1 MIFFRQKPLDPP
13 SADASQKIL
22 TLIFLQELHNRY
34 CARVVG
40 DYNEMVQAV
49 SRAVRASGC
58 YNCRLSLIRAFT
70 AISNIPLHPAYQPS
84 RALRHLNEKR
94 TRFFSSFPQHA
105 TVSPGIAE
113 DTGSPSVEKEDGE
126 EASNAESSHI
136 AAIPWYLQVEPPS
149 KPTRPLS
156 ERQRIPDLPESPPKI
171 LEPLLQQMSV
181 DLGLDDLSLLD
192 LRRLDPPP
200 ALGANLL
207 MIIGTARSEKH
218 LHVSADR
225 LCRWL
230 RNEYKL
236 RPDADGLL
244 GRNELKLKMRRK
256 NRRTKLLGS
265 VTSNDDVDDGVRTG
279 WVCVNIGTVESDT
292 APPRIQTQKEGFV
305 GFGRQTEGVRI
316 VVQMLVEEKRE
327 ELDLEKLWNGIAKR
341 RSLDES
347 ELMEE
352 STGVAD
358 GQSDAVRNS
367 PIASAA
373 EPHDS
378 IPVHS
383 STAFTP
389 TSIQSRSFHTTPRRF
404 LPALYQTSSTT
415 LSSAPI
421 FSTYDQQSETDP
433 TSIHR
438 QVVLLLE
445 SGEHDAALSLVVAHR
460 SSVVEFQ
467 NDGWRKYL
475 LNWLRSYIENTPSR
489 KALKELGS
497 NWEDQ
502 SSTSFLRCFYNTISR
517 FPSETEWEFQVWL
530 HCFARKLGH
539 VGYTLEGL
547 TILFHELQLSGI
559 KISSSIHLNLLR
571 STLQPR
577 GDSHGAV
584 RSKADNDHREF
595 AVKILQDMFDRTG
608 NILTEDVFLAL
619 QESLASYPKGRSSL
633 FNRLSTHPNAVV
645 ATYGLP
651 VLEMQGVP
659 DANSRVNMLMS
670 ILQVRVLNDGN
681 RMRLMILYAKQ
692 YNWVDFWRLWRSI
705 AREGEPRSPEL
716 WALMF
721 KLVAESK
728 HQKGCMTVLRTWIPD
743 MDREE
748 PQVKLEGEV
757 LEGVKAC
764 LAVADPSVDKEMLS
778 NPEARGEWIN
788 LWRRC
793 LGIV

>member
-1 MIFFRQKPLDPP
+1 
-13 SADASQKIL
+13 
-22 TLIFLQELHNRY
+22 
-34 CARVVG
+34 
-40 DYNEMVQAV
+40 MVQAV
-49 SRAVRASGC
+49 SRAIQASGC
-58 YNCRLSLIRAFT
+58 YNCRLSLLRVFT
-70 AISNIPLHPAYQPS
+70 AISSIPLHQAYQPS
-84 RALRHLNEKR
+84 RAPWHLNEKR
-94 TRFFSSFPQHA
+94 TRLFSSFPQHA
-105 TVSPGIAE
+105 TASPGTAVDE
-113 DTGSPSVEKEDGE
+113 EGGPLAEKEDGE
-126 EASNAESSHI
+126 EASNAESSQT
-136 AAIPWYLQVEPPS
+136 AAVPWYLQVEAPS
-149 KPTRPLS
+149 KLPRPIS
-156 ERQRIPDLPESPPKI
+156 ERQRIPDLPEFPPKI
-171 LEPLLQQMSV
+171 LEPLLQQISV

-192 LRRLDPPP
+192 LRHLDPPP

-230 RNEYKL
+230 RSEYKL

-256 NRRTKLLGS
+256 NRRAKLLGS
-265 VTSNDDVDDGVRTG
+265 GTSNDDVDDGVRTG
-279 WVCVNIGTVESDT
+279 WVCVNIGTVENDT
-292 APPRIQTQKEGFV
+292 APERMQTQKEGFV
-305 GFGRQTEGVRI
+305 GFGRQKGVRI

-327 ELDLEKLWNGIAKR
+327 ELDLERLWNGIAKR
-341 RSLDES
+341 RSLEES

-352 STGVAD
+352 RAGIAD

-367 PIASAA
+367 PVASAA
-373 EPHDS
+373 KPQDS
-378 IPVHS
+378 IPVRS

-389 TSIQSRSFHTTPRRF
+389 MSIQSRSFHTVPGRF
-404 LPALYQTSSTT
+404 LPALDQISSTT
-415 LSSAPI
+415 PSSAPI
-421 FSTYDQQSETDP
+421 FSAYDQPSETDP
-433 TSIHR
+433 VSIHR
-438 QVVLLLE
+438 QVVQLLE
-445 SGEHDAALSLVVAHR
+445 SGVHDAAFSLVVAHR
-460 SSVVEFQ
+460 PSVAEFQ
-467 NDGWRKYL
+467 DDGWRIYL
-475 LNWLRSYIENTPSR
+475 LDWLRSYIETTPSR
-489 KALKELGS
+489 NALKELGS

-502 SSTSFLRCFYNTISR
+502 SSTPFLRCFYQAISR
-517 FPSETEWEFQVWL
+517 FPSQSEWEFQIWL

-547 TILFHELQLSGI
+547 SILFHKLQLSGI
-559 KISSSIHLNLLR
+559 MVSSSIHLQLLR

-577 GDSHGAV
+577 GDSPGAAHS
-584 RSKADNDHREF
+584 RADNDQREF

-619 QESLASYPKGRSSL
+619 QESLVSYPEDRPTL
-633 FNRLSTHPNAVV
+633 LNRLSAHPNAAV
-645 ATYGLP
+645 ATYDLP
-651 VLEMQGVP
+651 ILETEGVP
-659 DANSRVNMLMS
+659 DVNARVNMLMS
-670 ILQVRVLNDGN
+670 ILQVRVLNDVN

-705 AREGEPRSPEL
+705 AREGEPRSPAL

-721 KLVAESK
+721 KLVAETK

-743 MDREE
+743 LDREE

-764 LAVADPSVDKEMLS
+764 LAAADPTVDKEMLYD
-778 NPEARGEWIN
+778 PEARGEWIY